1 MIFIW
6 RFKQNKV
13 DMKACILYKINHF
26 IKPWFLALMCVLI
39 HSKGAY
45 SQAINPS
52 RSIQQNS
59 NFFCG
64 TDNGVPA
71 TKALTPSG
79 IYTIIWWT
87 KDYYPE
93 TAAMPIERCMRVS
106 GIFRTYTQLGLLDY
120 ITTGEVDGQEV
131 VCASNNL
138 NGDCIRVIFELAPD
152 ENPEQEVRAL
162 RQYLNNPRTISPH
175 QRRPGRLQGAGT
187 R

>member
-1 MIFIW
+1 
-6 RFKQNKV
+6 
-13 DMKACILYKINHF
+13 MKIYILHSIKHF
-26 IKPWFLALMCVLI
+26 IKPWILALIYVWIC
-39 HSKGAY
+39 SEGAY
-45 SQAINPS
+45 PQAINPS
-52 RSIQQNS
+52 RSIERNS
-59 NFFCG
+59 IFYCG
-64 TDNGVPA
+64 ADSGIPA
-71 TKALTPSG
+71 TKASTPSG

-93 TAAMPIERCMRVS
+93 TAEMPVERCMRVS

-120 ITTGEVDGQEV
+120 ITTGEVDGQQV

-152 ENPEQEVRAL
+152 EDPEQEVRAL
-162 RQYLNNPRTISPH
+162 RQYLNNPRTILPH